1 MKAKSGPDSKKMLKS
16 NEMPSGFSGRH
27 PAPQDGHRN
36 TGKKPKG
43 GSGRN

>member
-1 MKAKSGPDSKKMLKS
+1 MKAKSGPDPKKMLKS
-16 NEMPSGFSGRH
+16 NETRGGFSAKS

-36 TGKKPKG
+36 KGMKPKG